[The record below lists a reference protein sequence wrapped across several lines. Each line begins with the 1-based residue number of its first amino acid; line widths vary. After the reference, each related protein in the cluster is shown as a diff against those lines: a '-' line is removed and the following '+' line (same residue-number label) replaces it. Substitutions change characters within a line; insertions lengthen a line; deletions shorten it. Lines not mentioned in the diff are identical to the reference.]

1 MNNVESLKYVKPE
14 LSLELNFFFILI
26 KNQANSLDIWGVHQT
41 KPIFDKPL
49 FLALSKWKP
58 LYNGHFLDIDCM
70 VPMLTI
76 WKVKDDLK
84 EEIFPNMRLLFML
97 LEWRKIF
104 LLDVHDEYQLLKM
117 FHLIL

>member
-1 MNNVESLKYVKPE
+1 
-14 LSLELNFFFILI
+14 
-26 KNQANSLDIWGVHQT
+26 
-41 KPIFDKPL
+41 
-49 FLALSKWKP
+49 
-58 LYNGHFLDIDCM
+58 M

-76 WKVKDDLK
+76 WKVKDDSK

-97 LEWRKIF
+97 VEWRKIF